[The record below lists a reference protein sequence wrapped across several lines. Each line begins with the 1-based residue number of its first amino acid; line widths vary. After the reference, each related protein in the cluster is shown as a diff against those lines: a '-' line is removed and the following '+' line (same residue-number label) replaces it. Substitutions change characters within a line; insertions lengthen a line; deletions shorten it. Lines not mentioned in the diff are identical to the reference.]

1 MINRFSFS
9 NIETVKF
16 GIGFKVSDFIHLVC
30 RGIACIIFA
39 LVQAWMFSIVF
50 IALIPFMILSTA
62 FMVLVT
68 RKYTIEEFKAYGK
81 AGSIAQEA
89 LSSIRTLLSLGLQKK
104 TVQNYEKNLD
114 KANKMA
120 QKKGLFSGF
129 FLGLTDFLIDF
140 FFGIGV
146 FYGVYLARY
155 QCDKFLPGNILQ
167 SFFCIFI
174 ATFSVGQALPYV
186 KELAEAR
193 GAAKKIF
200 DIIETKSAIDVF
212 EQKDGLQLNDL
223 KGDIEFDNVVFSY
236 PQRKDVNV
244 LKGLSF
250 KIPAG
255 KTVALVGS
263 SGGGKSTVV
272 SLLQR
277 FYLPASGSIKIDG
290 YSIDSLDLNWLRSQ
304 TALVSQEPILFTNT
318 IRENIRLGRL
328 DATDEEIE
336 QTAKMANAH
345 DFILTTTNKY
355 ETQVGERGAQLS
367 GGQKQRIAIGN

>member
-1 MINRFSFS
+1 
-9 NIETVKF
+9 
-16 GIGFKVSDFIHLVC
+16 
-30 RGIACIIFA
+30 
-39 LVQAWMFSIVF
+39 
-50 IALIPFMILSTA
+50 MILSTT

-68 RKYTIEEFKAYGK
+68 WKYTVEEFKAYGA

-104 TVQNYEKNLD
+104 AVQNYEKNLD

-129 FLGLTDFLIDF
+129 FLGLTDFLIDI

-146 FYGVYLARY
+146 FYGVYLSRY
-155 QCDKFLPGNILQ
+155 HCDKFLPGNILQ

-174 ATFSVGQALPYV
+174 STFSIGQALPYV

-200 DIIETKSAIDVF
+200 DIIETKSSIDAF
-212 EQKDGLQLNDL
+212 EQKNNLELNDL
-223 KGDIEFDNVVFSY
+223 KGEIEFENVIFSY

-255 KTVALVGS
+255 KTVALVGA

-277 FYLPASGSIKIDG
+277 FYLPKLGAIKIDG
-290 YSIDSLDLNWLRSQ
+290 YPIDTLNLNWLRSQ

-318 IRENIRLGRL
+318 IKENIRLGRL

-336 QTAKMANAH
+336 QAAKKANAH
-345 DFILTTTNKY
+345 EFILATTNKY

-367 GGQKQRIAIGN
+367 GGQKQRIAIGNLKNFICLKLSIKLRYFILFKL